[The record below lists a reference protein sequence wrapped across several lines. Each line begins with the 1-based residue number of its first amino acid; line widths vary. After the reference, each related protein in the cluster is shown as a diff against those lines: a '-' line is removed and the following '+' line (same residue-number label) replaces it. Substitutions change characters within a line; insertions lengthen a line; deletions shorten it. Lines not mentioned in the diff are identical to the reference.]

1 MPQNHYRSTTRLH
14 LGTSFS
20 VFLSTIYFLLWANQ
34 PYVTTPMI
42 THFKFRAKIQI
53 LSLGSW
59 SRISQ
64 KHVNGSMKTDI
75 CHFLPLGF
83 QDAQPNSFYDNITI
97 KNFFEEKILGITTD
111 NNLTFKSRL
120 KNICKETN
128 RKFNAL
134 VRITNFTSLFQ
145 RKTLLNSFFKLQF
158 SNYPLPWMFSF

>member
-1 MPQNHYRSTTRLH
+1 
-14 LGTSFS
+14 
-20 VFLSTIYFLLWANQ
+20 
-34 PYVTTPMI
+34 
-42 THFKFRAKIQI
+42 
-53 LSLGSW
+53 
-59 SRISQ
+59 
-64 KHVNGSMKTDI
+64 MKTDI

-120 KNICKETN
+120 KNICRETN